1 MRGAHEEKDRH
12 PSFTWGMLF
21 GLVCVIAL
29 FVITILFVFT
39 QQTPNQVV
47 FTPSNNQV
55 VFTPITTTTTAA
67 AAPQPLST
75 GLEQTVR
82 DNLGGIHNALKA
94 LV

>member
-1 MRGAHEEKDRH
+1 MRGAHEEDRH
-12 PSFTWGMLF
+12 PSFTWGMMF

-39 QQTPNQVV
+39 QQKPNQVV
-47 FTPSNNQV
+47 FTPSDNQV
-55 VFTPITTTTTAA
+55 VFTPITTTKAAA

-82 DNLGGIHNALKA
+82 NNLGGIHNALKA